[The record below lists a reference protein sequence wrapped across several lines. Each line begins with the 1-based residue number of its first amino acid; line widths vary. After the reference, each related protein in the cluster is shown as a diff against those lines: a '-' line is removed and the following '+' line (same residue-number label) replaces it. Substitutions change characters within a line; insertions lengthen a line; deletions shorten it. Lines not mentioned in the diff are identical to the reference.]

1 MNMNLLSV
9 VTPPS
14 IYKDC
19 STRKTL
25 WEEKFTPVNMKNGGN
40 RNVRKQRD
48 IKDGEKYITLEIYVD
63 FVSLVNMKITFS

>member
-1 MNMNLLSV
+1 MNMNLPSV

-14 IYKDC
+14 IYNDC

-25 WEEKFTPVNMKNGGN
+25 QEEKFTPVNMKNGGN